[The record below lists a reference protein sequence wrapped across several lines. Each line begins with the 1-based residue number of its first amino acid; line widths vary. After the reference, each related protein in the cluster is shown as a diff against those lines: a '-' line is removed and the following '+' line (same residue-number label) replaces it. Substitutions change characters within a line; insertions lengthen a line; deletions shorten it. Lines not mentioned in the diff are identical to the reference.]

1 MLSYRKDE
9 KRRDVNNYVL
19 DASALLA
26 LLNGEEGADTVQQF
40 FPDAV
45 ISTVNLAE
53 VVTRLSAV
61 GMPED
66 EIHEVVDILGLE
78 TVPFDDEHAFQAG
91 FLYPQTRPFGL
102 SLGDRACLALA
113 QSIEAPAIT
122 ADRVWNEADIGVK
135 VKLIR

>member
-1 MLSYRKDE
+1 
-9 KRRDVNNYVL
+9 VHNYVL

-26 LLNGEEGADTVQQF
+26 LLNAEKGAKLVQDLL
-40 FPDAV
+40 PDAI

-61 GMPED
+61 GMPEN
-66 EIHEVVDILGLE
+66 DIRDALALLGLE
-78 TVPFDDEHAFQAG
+78 VIPFDSEQAFQTGLLASSG
-91 FLYPQTRPFGL
+91 REYGL

-113 QSIEAPAIT
+113 RITATTAVT
-122 ADRVWNEADIGVK
+122 ADRAWENLTLDVG